1 MTGTASAP
9 HRHLLALRG
18 RARTQRVLFKAAA
31 RAITRSGYEHTV
43 MEHVAREAGISLRA
57 LYHLFADKEELALAV
72 VEWAEQAW
80 YDEVGYL
87 FDDVADPVGALLA
100 VARGHAV
107 YWRQDVP
114 PILTTL
120 RAEFQGRD
128 HPVGRAIDD
137 VQGRFMKDT
146 VRLINAG
153 RRSGAIPP
161 GPPSREL
168 ALAYLGALAWA
179 VKNLSVQ
186 PPFDALLLE
195 RVVSGL
201 LGVAPT
207 MCSTSTTTGTRQAWR
222 NPKRR
227 RRPVAGRSLV
237 GIRLS
242 RRAGHGGADDDGEH
256 AEVAIGPDG
265 R

>member
-1 MTGTASAP
+1 MTRTASAP
-9 HRHLLALRG
+9 RRHTLALRG

-31 RAITRSGYEHTV
+31 QEITRSGYEHLV
-43 MEHVAREAGISLRA
+43 MEHVAIEAGISRKA
-57 LYHLFADKEELALAV
+57 LYRFFAHKEELALAV

-87 FDDVADPVGALLA
+87 FSDEADPVGALLA

-107 YWRQDVP
+107 YCRRDMP
-114 PILTTL
+114 PIMTTL
-120 RAEFQGRD
+120 RAEFEGRD

-137 VQGRFMKDT
+137 ILGRFIENT
-146 VRLINAG
+146 IRLINTG
-153 RRSGAIPP
+153 RRSGVIPP
-161 GPPSREL
+161 GPPPREL

-186 PPFDALLLE
+186 APFDALLVE

-207 MCSTSTTTGTRQAWR
+207 MCSTSTTTGTRPA
-222 NPKRR
+222 
-227 RRPVAGRSLV
+227 
-237 GIRLS
+237 
-242 RRAGHGGADDDGEH
+242 
-256 AEVAIGPDG
+256 
-265 R
+265 